1 MENLSDTYYIHRIL
15 EGNTSCFACLLDKY
29 SHPLFNLIYR
39 IVGNKED
46 AEELTEDVFMKA
58 FQQLESFE
66 GRGDFS
72 NWLYKIAYNM
82 SITAV
87 RKKKVEL
94 LAIDDF
100 QLTNASS
107 DFLDESAE
115 DTAER
120 HQQLEWLEKALGA
133 LTVDERALVLLFYKE
148 EKKIEEIASIS
159 GLSVSNTKVKLHRIR
174 KKLGEM
180 VNEERDKNR

>member
-72 NWLYKIAYNM
+72 N
-82 SITAV
+82 
-87 RKKKVEL
+87 

-133 LTVDERALVLLFYKE
+133 LPVDERALVLLFYKE
-148 EKKIEEIASIS
+148 EKNIEEIASIS

>member
-107 DFLDESAE
+107 DFWMNRQKTRQSDINNWNGWKKRWA
-115 DTAER
+115 
-120 HQQLEWLEKALGA
+120 HCP
-133 LTVDERALVLLFYKE
+133 LTSEPWCCFSI
-148 EKKIEEIASIS
+148 KKRKIS
-159 GLSVSNTKVKLHRIR
+159 R
-174 KKLGEM
+174 K
-180 VNEERDKNR
+180 

>member
-120 HQQLEWLEKALGA
+120 HQQLECWKKRWAHCP
-133 LTVDERALVLLFYKE
+133 LTSEPWCCFSI
-148 EKKIEEIASIS
+148 KKRKIS
-159 GLSVSNTKVKLHRIR
+159 R
-174 KKLGEM
+174 K
-180 VNEERDKNR
+180 

>member
-1 MENLSDTYYIHRIL
+1 MGNLSDTYYIHRIL
-15 EGNTSCFACLLDKY
+15 EGDTSCFACLLDKY
-29 SHPLFNLIYR
+29 SHSLFNLIYR

-87 RKKKVEL
+87 RKKKIEF

-107 DFLDESAE
+107 DMLDESAD
-115 DTAER
+115 DTAAHHR
-120 HQQLEWLEKALGA
+120 QLEWLEKALDA
-133 LTVDERALVLLFYKE
+133 LPADDRALILLFYKE
-148 EKKIEEIASIS
+148 GKNIEEIASIS
-159 GLSVSNTKVKLHRIR
+159 GLTVANTKVKLHRIR
-174 KKLGEM
+174 KKLGEIIH
-180 VNEERDKNR
+180 EEKSKYL